1 MPSANVE
8 VVRRGAEAWSRGDLD
23 AMLREYATDVEIAD
37 PERVG
42 AGPFR
47 GHEALRQF
55 IAEWLEA
62 WDRYELSLDAI
73 VDAGD
78 AAVLFQRHRGRAK
91 GSGIEVDHRGAL
103 LVRLRDGKIVF
114 HRPYTHRAEA
124 LADAGVRPGE
134 MWRATVERLLDGYAA
149 WNDGDREGLIAMAGP
164 NVELVPVRFAPLSFE
179 PAGDRLL
186 VEVDVDARSRT
197 SGIELRERW
206 AHVYALSEGRPV
218 RLQGFTNSCEARRAL
233 AYPEGR

>member
-23 AMLREYATDVEIAD
+23 AMLREYARDVEIID

-47 GHEALRQF
+47 GHEAVRQF

-62 WDRYELSLDAI
+62 WDQYELALEAI

-78 AAVLFQRHRGRAK
+78 AAVLFQRHSGRAK
-91 GSGIEVDHRGAL
+91 GSGIELEQRGAL
-103 LVRLRDGKIVF
+103 LVRLRGGKNVL
-114 HRPYTHRAEA
+114 HRPYTHRADA
-124 LADAGVRPGE
+124 LDDAGVRPGE
-134 MWRATVERLLDGYAA
+134 MWRATVERLLEGYAA
-149 WNDGDREGLIAMAGP
+149 WNRGDLEGLLAMAGP
-164 NVELVPVRFAPLSFE
+164 DVELVPVRFEPLSFE
-179 PAGDRLL
+179 PAGDRML

-197 SGIELRERW
+197 SGIALRERW
-206 AHVYALSEGRPV
+206 AHLYTLSDGRPV
-218 RLQGFTNSCEARRAL
+218 RLQGFTNSDEARRAL
-233 AYPEGR
+233 AYPEAP

>member
-23 AMLREYATDVEIAD
+23 AMLREYARDVEIID

-47 GHEALRQF
+47 GHEAVRQF

-62 WDRYELSLDAI
+62 WDRYELALEAI

-78 AAVLFQRHRGRAK
+78 AAVLFQRHSGRAK
-91 GSGIEVDHRGAL
+91 GSGIELDHRGAL
-103 LVRLRDGKIVF
+103 LVRLRGGKIVL
-114 HRPYTHRAEA
+114 HRPYTHRADA
-124 LADAGVRPGE
+124 LDDAGVRPGE
-134 MWRATVERLLDGYAA
+134 MWRAIVERLLEGYAA
-149 WNDGDREGLIAMAGP
+149 WNRGDQEGLLAVAGP
-164 NVELVPVRFAPLSFE
+164 DVELVPVRFEPLAFE
-179 PAGDRLL
+179 PAGDRML
-186 VEVDVDARSRT
+186 VEVDVDGRSRT

-206 AHVYALSEGRPV
+206 AHLYTLSDGRPV
-218 RLQGFTNSCEARRAL
+218 RLQGFTNSDEARRAL
-233 AYPEGR
+233 AYPEAP